1 MKRSLRERFK
11 LCASLRIYCIYSM
24 SRSQSVTCVQNRLHK
39 LKDLRYCYLL
49 LLSHEIQTASSNKK
63 CRFMTSITERKP
75 LQNVP
80 EEEAE
85 KGEKCQNVS
94 DMMSV

>member
-11 LCASLRIYCIYSM
+11 LCASLHIYCIYSM

-49 LLSHEIQTASSNKK
+49 LLSHEIQTANSNKK
-63 CRFMTSITERKP
+63 CRFITCVTERK
-75 LQNVP
+75 LR
-80 EEEAE
+80 
-85 KGEKCQNVS
+85 K
-94 DMMSV
+94 MSRKKKQKRVKSVKMCWI